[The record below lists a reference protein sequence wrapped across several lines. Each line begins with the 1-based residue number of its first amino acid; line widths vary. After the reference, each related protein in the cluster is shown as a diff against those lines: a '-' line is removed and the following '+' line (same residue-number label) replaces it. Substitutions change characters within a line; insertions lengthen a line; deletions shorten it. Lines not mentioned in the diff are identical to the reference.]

1 MNLENLT
8 TYLRDHLAGSIVA
21 LEALDHLIIAFQDRP
36 EGTQIVKL
44 KTEVEA
50 DQAVVKALLSKLV
63 QDESALKKA
72 GAWMAEKL
80 LMTKV
85 KAEGELGTLEVLEML
100 VLGIEGKL
108 RLWRSLS
115 CLDTGLNLPELE
127 AGATRQI
134 QFVENLRLQVAQR
147 ALADAPSEA

>member
-21 LEALDHLIIAFQDRP
+21 LEALNHLIIVFQDRP
-36 EGTQIVKL
+36 EGPQIVEL

-80 LMTKV
+80 FMTKV

-134 QFVENLRLQVAQR
+134 QFVENLRLQVAKR
-147 ALADAPSEA
+147 ALAASPL